1 MKLIYTN
8 GDSASSKIEELKLAD
23 KAVPWR
29 DILHEGPVEGHM
41 PLAKRSESRAKF
53 IHEFAGGDPTE
64 ILQGFKERDK
74 TLFYLNEYSR
84 VELWF
89 EHDLYDQLQLL
100 QILDFAHHNLEQQDF
115 YLVQSYDYLGEMDDD
130 AFQALPV
137 LSKPV
142 TQSMKAYASKA
153 WNALTQETPANLIRV
168 LDNEDMPYTAPAI
181 RRLVMEYPDSRTGL
195 PTSIFNAFTLL
206 LNGPASVGKLFK
218 HMQNC
223 ELAKFMGDLSFA
235 KYIDEFGTCLQPL
248 IAGENVIYSTS
259 KASLSKMG
267 DQQNLDQTQGFFDQ
281 KIHLTDFGKKVMG
294 REANHVSKNGINRW
308 ICGVHLTPDNLHFYD
323 MRRAKIVP
331 DPCIA

>member
-23 KAVPWR
+23 KVVPWR

-41 PLAKRSESRAKF
+41 PLAKRSETRAKF
-53 IHEFAGGDPTE
+53 IQDFDGGDPSE
-64 ILQGFKERDK
+64 ILKGFKERDK
-74 TLFYLNEYSR
+74 TLFYLNEYSK

-115 YLVQSYDYLGEMDDD
+115 YIVQTNNYLGEMDDE
-130 AFQALPV
+130 AFRALPG
-137 LSKPV
+137 LAKPV
-142 TQSMKAYASKA
+142 TQEMKAYASKA
-153 WNALTQETPANLIRV
+153 WHALTQKTPDNLIRV
-168 LDNEDMPYTAPAI
+168 LDNKDMPFTAPAI

-206 LNGPASVGKLFK
+206 LNGPVRIGKLFE

-235 KYIDEFGTCLQPL
+235 KYIDELGTCLQPL

-259 KASLSKMG
+259 KASG
-267 DQQNLDQTQGFFDQ
+267 RQNLEQTQNYFRQ
-281 KIHLTDFGKKVMG
+281 KIHLTEFGRKVME
-294 REANHVSKNGINRW
+294 RDANHVSKNGINRW
-308 ICGVHLTPDNLHFYD
+308 ICGVHITPENLYFYD
-323 MRRAKIVP
+323 MKRAKIVR
-331 DPCIA
+331 DPCID

>member
-8 GDSASSKIEELKLAD
+8 GDSASSKIEALKLAD

-41 PLAKRSESRAKF
+41 PLAKRSETRAKF
-53 IHEFAGGDPTE
+53 IQEFDGGDPTE
-64 ILQGFKERDK
+64 ILKGFKERDK
-74 TLFYLNEYSR
+74 TLFYLNEYSK

-115 YLVQSYDYLGEMDDD
+115 YIVQTNNYLGEMDDE
-130 AFQALPV
+130 AFRALPG
-137 LSKPV
+137 LAKPV
-142 TQSMKAYASKA
+142 TQEMKAYASKA
-153 WNALTQETPANLIRV
+153 WHALTQKTPDNLIRV
-168 LDNEDMPYTAPAI
+168 LDNKDMPFTAPAI

-206 LNGPASVGKLFK
+206 LNGPISIGKLFE

-259 KASLSKMG
+259 KASG
-267 DQQNLDQTQGFFDQ
+267 RQNLEQTQNYFKQ
-281 KIHLTDFGKKVMG
+281 KIHLTEFGRKVME
-294 REANHVSKNGINRW
+294 RDANHVSKNGINRW
-308 ICGVHLTPDNLHFYD
+308 ICGVHITPENLYFYD
-323 MRRAKIVP
+323 MKRAKIVR
-331 DPCIA
+331 DPCID

>member
-8 GDSASSKIEELKLAD
+8 GDSASSKIEALKLAD

-41 PLAKRSESRAKF
+41 PLAKRSETRAKF
-53 IHEFAGGDPTE
+53 IQEFDNGDHSE
-64 ILQGFKERDK
+64 ILKGFKERDK
-74 TLFYLNEYSR
+74 TLFYLNEYSK

-115 YLVQSYDYLGEMDDD
+115 YLVQTNDYLGEMDDD
-130 AFQALPV
+130 AFQSLPT
-137 LSKPV
+137 LAKPV
-142 TQSMKAYASKA
+142 TQEMKAYASKA
-153 WNALTQETPANLIRV
+153 WHALTQKTPVNLIRV
-168 LDNEDMPYTAPAI
+168 LDNKDMPFTAPAI

-206 LNGPASVGKLFK
+206 LNGPASIGKLFE

-259 KASLSKMG
+259 KASG
-267 DQQNLDQTQGFFDQ
+267 RQNLEQIQNYFKQ
-281 KIHLTDFGKKVMG
+281 KIHLTEFGRKVME
-294 REANHVSKNGINRW
+294 RDANHVSKNGIDRW
-308 ICGVHLTPDNLHFYD
+308 ICGVHLTPENLYFYD
-323 MRRAKIVP
+323 MKRAKIVRE
-331 DPCIA
+331 PCID

>member
-23 KAVPWR
+23 KVVPWR

-41 PLAKRSESRAKF
+41 PLAKRSETRAKF
-53 IHEFAGGDPTE
+53 IQEFDGGDPTE
-64 ILQGFKERDK
+64 ILKGFKERDK
-74 TLFYLNEYSR
+74 TLFYLNEYSK

-115 YLVQSYDYLGEMDDD
+115 YIVQTNNYLGEMDDE
-130 AFQALPV
+130 AFRALPG
-137 LSKPV
+137 LAKPV
-142 TQSMKAYASKA
+142 TQEMKAYASKA
-153 WNALTQETPANLIRV
+153 WHALTQKTPDNLIRV
-168 LDNEDMPYTAPAI
+168 LDNKDMPFTAPAI

-206 LNGPASVGKLFK
+206 LNGPASIGKLFE

-259 KASLSKMG
+259 KASG
-267 DQQNLDQTQGFFDQ
+267 RQNLEQIQNYFKQ
-281 KIHLTDFGKKVMG
+281 KIHLTEFGRKVME
-294 REANHVSKNGINRW
+294 RDANHVSKNGIDRW
-308 ICGVHLTPDNLHFYD
+308 ICGVHLTPENLYFYD
-323 MRRAKIVP
+323 MKRAKIVRE
-331 DPCIA
+331 PCID

>member
-8 GDSASSKIEELKLAD
+8 GDSASSKIEELKPAD
-23 KAVPWR
+23 KVVPWR

-41 PLAKRSESRAKF
+41 PLAKRSETRAKF
-53 IHEFAGGDPTE
+53 IQDFDGGDPSE
-64 ILQGFKERDK
+64 ILKGFKERDK
-74 TLFYLNEYSR
+74 TLFYLNEYSK

-115 YLVQSYDYLGEMDDD
+115 YIVQTNNYLGEMDDE
-130 AFQALPV
+130 AFRALPG
-137 LSKPV
+137 LAKPV
-142 TQSMKAYASKA
+142 TQEMKAYASKA
-153 WNALTQETPANLIRV
+153 WHALTQKTPDNLIRV
-168 LDNEDMPYTAPAI
+168 LDNKDMPFTAPAI

-206 LNGPASVGKLFK
+206 LNGPLRIGKLFE

-235 KYIDEFGTCLQPL
+235 KYIDELGTCLQPL

-259 KASLSKMG
+259 KASG
-267 DQQNLDQTQGFFDQ
+267 RQNLEQIQNYFKQ
-281 KIHLTDFGKKVMG
+281 KIHLTEFGRKVME
-294 REANHVSKNGINRW
+294 RDANHVSKNGIDRW
-308 ICGVHLTPDNLHFYD
+308 ICGVHLTPENLYFYD
-323 MRRAKIVP
+323 MKRAKIVRE
-331 DPCIA
+331 PCID

>member
-23 KAVPWR
+23 KVVPWR

-41 PLAKRSESRAKF
+41 PLAKRSETRAKF
-53 IHEFAGGDPTE
+53 IQEFDNSDPSE
-64 ILQGFKERDK
+64 ILKGFKERDK
-74 TLFYLNEYSR
+74 TLFYLNEYSK

-115 YLVQSYDYLGEMDDD
+115 YLVQTNDYLGEMDDET
-130 AFQALPV
+130 FRALPG
-137 LSKPV
+137 LAKPV
-142 TQSMKAYASKA
+142 TEEMKAYASKA
-153 WNALTQETPANLIRV
+153 WHALTQKTPDNLIRV
-168 LDNEDMPYTAPAI
+168 LDNKDMPFTAPAI

-206 LNGPASVGKLFK
+206 LNGPASIGKLFE

-235 KYIDEFGTCLQPL
+235 KYIDELGTCLQPL

-259 KASLSKMG
+259 KASG
-267 DQQNLDQTQGFFDQ
+267 RQNLEQIQNYFKQ
-281 KIHLTDFGKKVMG
+281 KIHLTEFGRKVME
-294 REANHVSKNGINRW
+294 RDANHVSKNGIDRW
-308 ICGVHLTPDNLHFYD
+308 ICGVHLTPENLYFYD
-323 MRRAKIVP
+323 MKRAKIVRE
-331 DPCIA
+331 PCID

>member
-23 KAVPWR
+23 KVVPWR

-41 PLAKRSESRAKF
+41 PLAKRSETRAKF
-53 IHEFAGGDPTE
+53 IQDFDGGDPSE
-64 ILQGFKERDK
+64 ILKGFKERDK
-74 TLFYLNEYSR
+74 TLFYLNEYSK

-115 YLVQSYDYLGEMDDD
+115 YIVQTNDYLGEMHDD
-130 AFQALPV
+130 AFQSLPT
-137 LSKPV
+137 LAKPV
-142 TQSMKAYASKA
+142 TQEMKAYASKA
-153 WNALTQETPANLIRV
+153 WHALTQKTPVNLIRV
-168 LDNEDMPYTAPAI
+168 LDNKDMPFTAPAI

-206 LNGPASVGKLFK
+206 LNGPASVGKLFE

-259 KASLSKMG
+259 KASG
-267 DQQNLDQTQGFFDQ
+267 RQNLEQIQNYFKQ
-281 KIHLTDFGKKVMG
+281 KIHLTEFGRKVME
-294 REANHVSKNGINRW
+294 RDANHVSKNGINRW
-308 ICGVHLTPDNLHFYD
+308 ICGVHLTPENLYFYD
-323 MRRAKIVP
+323 MKRAKIVRE
-331 DPCIA
+331 PCID

>member
-8 GDSASSKIEELKLAD
+8 GDSASSKIEALKLAD

-41 PLAKRSESRAKF
+41 PLAKRSETRAKF
-53 IHEFAGGDPTE
+53 IHEFDGGDHSE
-64 ILQGFKERDK
+64 ILQSFKERDK
-74 TLFYLNEYSR
+74 TLFYLNEYSK

-115 YLVQSYDYLGEMDDD
+115 YLVQTNDYLGEMNDE
-130 AFQALPV
+130 AFQSLPT
-137 LSKPV
+137 LAKPV
-142 TQSMKAYASKA
+142 TQEMKTYASKA
-153 WNALTQETPANLIRV
+153 WHALTQKTPDNLIRV
-168 LDNEDMPYTAPAI
+168 LDNKDMPFTAPAI

-206 LNGPASVGKLFK
+206 LNGPASIGKLFE

-248 IAGENVIYSTS
+248 IAGENIIYSTS
-259 KASLSKMG
+259 KASG
-267 DQQNLDQTQGFFDQ
+267 RQNLEQIQNYFKQ
-281 KIHLTDFGKKVMG
+281 KIHLTEFGKKVME
-294 REANHVSKNGINRW
+294 RDANHVSKNGIDRW
-308 ICGVHLTPDNLHFYD
+308 ICGVHLTPENLYFYD
-323 MRRAKIVP
+323 MKRAKIVR
-331 DPCIA
+331 DPCIE

>member
-23 KAVPWR
+23 KVVPWR

-41 PLAKRSESRAKF
+41 PLAKRSETRAKF
-53 IHEFAGGDPTE
+53 IQEFDNSDPSE
-64 ILQGFKERDK
+64 ILKGFKERDK
-74 TLFYLNEYSR
+74 TLFYLNEYSK

-115 YLVQSYDYLGEMDDD
+115 YLVQTNDYLGEMDDET
-130 AFQALPV
+130 FRALPG
-137 LSKPV
+137 LAKPV
-142 TQSMKAYASKA
+142 TEEMKAYASKA
-153 WNALTQETPANLIRV
+153 WHALTQKTPDNLIRV
-168 LDNEDMPYTAPAI
+168 LDNKDMPFTAPAI

-206 LNGPASVGKLFK
+206 LNGPASIGKLFE

-259 KASLSKMG
+259 KASG
-267 DQQNLDQTQGFFDQ
+267 RQNLEQIQNYFKQ
-281 KIHLTDFGKKVMG
+281 KIHLTEFGRKVME
-294 REANHVSKNGINRW
+294 RDANHVSKNGINRW
-308 ICGVHLTPDNLHFYD
+308 ICGVHITPENLYFYD
-323 MRRAKIVP
+323 MKRAKIVRE
-331 DPCIA
+331 PCID